1 MNNNQPVSLGQ
12 LAASIREIET
22 SIGDLDAFRFGVLA
36 ALVSLKT
43 AIQASP
49 DFNATALEDSLT
61 YFLANP
67 PKTDYLDSWQGP
79 LNALRDDRTD
89 MLKQTLHQA

>member
-12 LAASIREIET
+12 LATAMKEADTAIR
-22 SIGDLDAFRFGVLA
+22 DLDAFRFGVLA
-36 ALVSLKT
+36 ALISLKT

-67 PKTDYLDSWQGP
+67 PKTDYLDSFQGP
-79 LNALRDDRTD
+79 LNALLDDRSD
-89 MLKQTLHQA
+89 MLKQTLHQQ